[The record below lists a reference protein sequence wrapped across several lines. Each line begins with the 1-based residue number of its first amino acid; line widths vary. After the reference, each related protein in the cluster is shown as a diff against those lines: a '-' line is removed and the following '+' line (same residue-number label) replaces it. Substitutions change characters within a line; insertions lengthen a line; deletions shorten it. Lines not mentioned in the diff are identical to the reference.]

1 MIFRFILVFAL
12 GSGAMAQ
19 TVVVTNP
26 LRAQQ
31 IVTAEALGL
40 IEQATAGAFSDP
52 AEVIGM
58 EARVNL
64 YPGRPVRFSDV
75 GPPAIVERNQIV
87 VMVYRY
93 GALSISTD
101 GRALDR
107 AGVGERVRVMNLDSR
122 LTVSGTV
129 RPDGSVEVGS

>member
-1 MIFRFILVFAL
+1 MMVRFLLILLLAN
-12 GSGAMAQ
+12 GAAAQ

-31 IVTAEALGL
+31 IVTAEALGV
-40 IEQATAGAFSDP
+40 IEPATAGAFTDP
-52 AEVIGM
+52 QDVIGL
-58 EARVNL
+58 ETKVNL

-75 GPPAIVERNQIV
+75 GPPAVIKRNQIV
-87 VMVYRY
+87 AMIYRY

-122 LTVSGTV
+122 LTVTGTV
-129 RPDGSVEVGS
+129 LPDGSVEVGP

>member
-1 MIFRFILVFAL
+1 MMIRFILVFVL

-31 IVTAEALGL
+31 IVTADALGL
-40 IEQATAGAFSDP
+40 IEQATAGAFDDP

-64 YPGRPVRFSDV
+64 YPGQPVRFSDV

-101 GRALDR
+101 GRALGR
-107 AGVGERVRVMNLDSR
+107 AGIGERVRVMNLDSR

-129 RPDGSVEVGS
+129 QPDGSVEVGS